1 MPGPAMTAP
10 TGSVDHR
17 TTRRIRISCLRRMRA
32 VVVIPTFN
40 ARDLLADAVASIASQ
55 TVPADV
61 VVVDNGSTDGTGD
74 LFAASFPRVTVV
86 RNDENFGFGRAVN
99 AGVAAAGDA
108 DVLVLVNN
116 DAVCAPD
123 FVESLLARLCGPSRG
138 HGRRCPAAGGRARAH
153 RLGRDRARHDPRVV
167 GLPVE
172 PAGRRTRSGEGSRRP
187 VRRCSRLPASRV
199 QGARRLRRDALRI
212 LGGRRPGLALPGG
225 GLALPL
231 AVGARALHKH
241 GQTLGAA
248 SPAARRL
255 ESFGRGYV
263 LAKYRV
269 GRRSPLRRAKIAV
282 LDWPVLAVHLVV
294 RREAAPIRERRR
306 ARSYGLR
313 GQAHRAPLELATV
326 PFRTALRRQADL
338 LRLRLSGTLPAH
350 FRVERRAYS
359 GD

>member
-1 MPGPAMTAP
+1 
-10 TGSVDHR
+10 
-17 TTRRIRISCLRRMRA
+17 MRA

-40 ARDLLADAVASIASQ
+40 ARDLLAEAVASIESQ
-55 TVPADV
+55 TVPVDV
-61 VVVDNGSTDGTGD
+61 VVVDNASTDGTAE
-74 LFAASFPRVTVV
+74 LLAAGFPRVTVV
-86 RNDENFGFGRAVN
+86 RNDENLGFGRAVN
-99 AGVAAAGDA
+99 AGVAAAADA
-108 DVLVLVNN
+108 DALVLVNN

-123 FVESLLARLCGPSRG
+123 FVESLLARFADPAVGMVAGVLLQGDAPERIDSAGIELDTTLGSWDYLWNQPVGALGGARDPVGPCGG
-138 HGRRCPAAGGRARAH
+138 AAAYR
-153 RLGRDRARHDPRVV
+153 
-167 GLPVE
+167 LPVFRE
-172 PAGRRTRSGEGSRRP
+172 LGGFDETLFAYWED
-187 VRRCSRLPASRV
+187 VDL
-199 QGARRLRRDALRI
+199 ALRFREA
-212 LGGRRPGLALPGG
+212 GWRCALA
-225 GLALPL
+225 A
-231 AVGARALHKH
+231 GARALHKH

-255 ESFGRGYV
+255 EAFGRGYV

-269 GRRSPLRRAKIAV
+269 GRRSLLRRARIAV

-313 GQAHRAPLELATV
+313 GPAHRAPLELATV

-350 FRVERRAYS
+350 FTVERRAYS